1 MLFYKSSSGS
11 RKKISTEK
19 LLNLFQGAYRDI
31 PVSGYNSTPP
41 LGLLEAVN
49 VLRIRKLENLRVK
62 LFNYITVANATSS
75 AQRFLHNLRRWSAA
89 PWRGLRL

>member
-49 VLRIRKLENLRVK
+49 VNVLRIRKLENLRVK
-62 LFNYITVANATSS
+62 LFNYIA
-75 AQRFLHNLRRWSAA
+75 
-89 PWRGLRL
+89 